1 MFEALFYF
9 TGALSVALLILLL
22 GRHEKLGE
30 AISQV
35 EAFKTQNAELREQLK
50 KEAEH
55 ANVLLKHLR
64 EYYDERVERNEQE
77 VEKAGAV
84 VHVYEQKLGA
94 IIEEMKE
101 ANAGTAEFLA
111 ELKRQEEGP
120 WDEAS
125 GARLLAFFRKPKG
138 PAAPRNDKT

>member
-9 TGALSVALLILLL
+9 TGALSIAALTILLT
-22 GRHEKLGE
+22 RHESLGALKSE
-30 AISQV
+30 I
-35 EAFKTQNAELREQLK
+35 EAFKAQNAELRKQLK

-55 ANVLLKHLR
+55 ANVLLNNLR
-64 EYYDERVERNEQE
+64 EYYDQCVDRNEQE

-84 VHVYEQKLGA
+84 VHVLEQRLGA
-94 IIEEMKE
+94 IIAEMKE

-111 ELKRQEEGP
+111 EIKRQDEGP

-125 GARLLAFFRKPKG
+125 GERLLAFFRKPKDPTVSRG
-138 PAAPRNDKT
+138 DKT